1 MPSKLTGNNRL
12 YTYRSKA
19 KWNNS
24 VLFQIIVSSLI
35 WLPLAWLG
43 VTYAIKISDLKTT
56 VLFFSLLFIWAIL
69 LFYRAQMKI
78 RFPAVEVSSE
88 HLVLNKPMQNR
99 TVYNLAQVQG
109 PKFFGST
116 LYFRH
121 LGWPVVTPLGSMP
134 KEKQAELLK
143 LLSAHEQT

>member
-1 MPSKLTGNNRL
+1 MKGNNKV

-24 VLFQIIVSSLI
+24 VLFQIIFSALI

-43 VTYAIKISDLKTT
+43 FTYAIKISDLKTT
-56 VLFFSLLFIWAIL
+56 LLFSSLLAIWALL
-69 LFYRAQMKI
+69 LFHRAHNKI
-78 RFPAVEVSSE
+78 KFPALEVSSE

-99 TVYNLAQVQG
+99 TVYNLTQVRG
-109 PKFFGST
+109 AKLFGNT

-121 LGWPVVTPLGSMP
+121 LGWPVITPLGSMP
-134 KEKQAELLK
+134 KEEQLELLK
-143 LLSAHEQT
+143 LLSTHEHM